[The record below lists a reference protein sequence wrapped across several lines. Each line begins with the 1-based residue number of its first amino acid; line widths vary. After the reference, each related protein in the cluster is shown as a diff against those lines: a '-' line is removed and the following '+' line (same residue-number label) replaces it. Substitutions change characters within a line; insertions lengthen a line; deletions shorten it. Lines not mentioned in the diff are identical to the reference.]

1 MAEQSICILMTM
13 EYPYLRGETFLEN
26 EIEYLSRTFTTVIIF
41 ALSGKGEV
49 TRPLP
54 SNVVV
59 FPLANITSSFRYMH
73 YAMLGLFKS
82 GIIKRRQIKKRLR
95 PRELFA
101 SLYARGRVNATYN
114 KIILHLDT
122 VFKEQMP
129 KTALFYSYWFMDQAY
144 LATLL
149 RIRYTSNR
157 NSQVISR
164 AHGYDLYDYR
174 NKANY
179 IPFRREILLA
189 IDAVYPCSQD
199 GTEYLISKYP
209 FSKEKIRTSY
219 LGTMEYGVQQDIN
232 RIYDVCHIATC
243 SNLIP
248 LKRVH
253 LVAEALVLLKREGI
267 TNVLWT
273 CIGDG
278 PEQERIEEIIKENDF
293 GLQINMVGRL
303 TNKEVIEFYKTS
315 YIDVFINVSTSEGL
329 PVSIM
334 EAQSFGIPVIA
345 TDVGGTREIV
355 NDNTGWLI
363 ASDVTAQDLAQ
374 SIKKAIERTPEEKQ
388 KMRENARNFWE
399 KSFNAETNYKEFY
412 RNVSDF

>member
-1 MAEQSICILMTM
+1 MAEQSICILLTM
-13 EYPYLRGETFLEN
+13 EYPYLKGETFLEN

-41 ALSGKGEV
+41 ALSGKGDAI
-49 TRPLP
+49 RPLP
-54 SNVVV
+54 SNVVA

-95 PRELFA
+95 PRALFA
-101 SLYARGRVNATYN
+101 SFYARGRVNATHN

-122 VFKEQMP
+122 VFKEQTP

-149 RIRYTSNR
+149 RNRYMDDR
-157 NSQVISR
+157 NTQVISR
-164 AHGYDLYDYR
+164 AHRYDLYENR

-179 IPFRREILLA
+179 IPFRRETLSA

-199 GTEYLISKYP
+199 GTEYLVSKYP
-209 FSKEKIRTSY
+209 FSKGKIRTSY
-219 LGTMEYGVQQDIN
+219 LGTMDYGVQQELN
-232 RIYDVCHIATC
+232 RVDDVCHIVTC

-248 LKRVH
+248 LKRVP
-253 LVAEALVLLKREGI
+253 LVAEALVLLKREGNTSI
-267 TNVLWT
+267 SWT

-278 PEQERIEEIIKENDF
+278 PEQERIKDIIQKNDLS
-293 GLQINMVGRL
+293 LQINLLGRL
-303 TNKEVIEFYKTS
+303 TNTEVIGFYKTS
-315 YIDVFINVSTSEGL
+315 YIDIFINVSTSEGL

-374 SIKKAIERTPEEKQ
+374 
-388 KMRENARNFWE
+388 
-399 KSFNAETNYKEFY
+399 
-412 RNVSDF
+412 